1 MNTKIDEKRENALS
15 EIKHTCKCGHVVLI
29 PEKYDFVYCDHCW
42 KRVYKNK
49 MTEFRYK
56 LLETC
61 RRKDNE

>member
-42 KRVYKNK
+42 KRVYKNND
-49 MTEFRYK
+49 TVF
-56 LLETC
+56 LE
-61 RRKDNE
+61 KF